1 MYTLI
6 DKNAFFKNK
15 GDKSILGQS
24 VVLGLNRQNAADRMI
39 FLRYSH
45 AEKEIGRPMLV
56 TKCWSK

>member
-1 MYTLI
+1 ML
-6 DKNAFFKNK
+6 FFKNK
-15 GDKSILGQS
+15 GDKFILGQS

>member
-1 MYTLI
+1 MYNFI
-6 DKNAFFKNK
+6 DKHAFFKNK
-15 GDKSILGQS
+15 GDKSMLGQS

-45 AEKEIGRPMLV
+45 VEKEIGRTMLV

>member
-1 MYTLI
+1 MNTVI
-6 DKNAFFKNK
+6 DKYAFFNNK
-15 GDKSILGQS
+15 GDESILGQS